1 MRRLV
6 SDRFDIGRP
15 GWSGPLVR
23 AARFWL
29 GLCGLCLALGWGLL
43 PAGSAQG
50 RTQGPPLAPAW
61 SGQSPA
67 ALQLVDVGGAQT
79 LGRVMARFAA
89 GEGVRAEP
97 QDMARLGG
105 GCTGWPS
112 SCRPWMRRGRWC

>member
-1 MRRLV
+1 V

-23 AARFWL
+23 AARF
-29 GLCGLCLALGWGLL
+29 
-43 PAGSAQG
+43 GSACAVCAWPWGGSVAG
-50 RTQGPPLAPAW
+50 RVGAGLTQGPPLAPAW